1 MENREENIWDV
12 EKVISYDRKRKLYR
26 VRWAGCP
33 KDEDTEEPIE
43 NLNHCKGTLRL
54 VNRLRQRL
62 GLARVKRKRIDRRSG
77 KKAINPFIRDSIEEK
92 NFLHSDDEENID
104 GKSKNILDIED
115 QIKEREE
122 MEVLSLKFNREN
134 QSCQNES
141 FDKFVKTFSDIFE
154 T

>member
-1 MENREENIWDV
+1 
-12 EKVISYDRKRKLYR
+12 
-26 VRWAGCP
+26 
-33 KDEDTEEPIE
+33 
-43 NLNHCKGTLRL
+43 LNHCKGTLRL

-62 GLARVKRKRIDRRSG
+62 GLARVKRKRIGRRSG

-104 GKSKNILDIED
+104 GKSKNLLDIED

-122 MEVLSLKFNREN
+122 MEVLSLKFNRED
-134 QSCQNES
+134 QSCQKES

>member
-1 MENREENIWDV
+1 MEINV
-12 EKVISYDRKRKLYR
+12 L
-26 VRWAGCP
+26 
-33 KDEDTEEPIE
+33 E

-104 GKSKNILDIED
+104 GKSRVRVASRWVHPARHAGQEKRD
-115 QIKEREE
+115 
-122 MEVLSLKFNREN
+122 
-134 QSCQNES
+134 
-141 FDKFVKTFSDIFE
+141 
-154 T
+154 